1 MSERNRAKG
10 TVKPRRDLTRAL
22 AALVLAATAA
32 GIAGCRSVR
41 GDEALAMFDV
51 VADTPVPG
59 FTTFCFSVATRSE
72 VRTHHL
78 VAPTSRRMT
87 FGYYLPGPSGHVQ
100 VRAQAVN
107 AAGEVVGEG
116 LADLD
121 IELGHT
127 SAVVPLVV
135 GGHEFTR
142 NWCTPGGGVTD
153 ASPDLGPDEAGSD
166 DGGQDDA
173 GDSPDAQ
180 DDASDAS
187 RPDAQVDAP
196 LDVTADGG
204 VDGGVGGPTD
214 ARVDAAPVDVAVD
227 APPGSADA
235 ATDAPLD
242 AAMDTAPVDAAV
254 DRPPTPCT
262 ACTPGAKRTETETCG
277 PCKTG
282 KRSRT
287 LTCSTTCTW
296 TGDWGACA
304 DTGTAAHGCSIV
316 DWCTRKAAP
325 ECKQQACTTA
335 QALAE
340 CRTEAK
346 STCGSNSPAP
356 TITNCN

>member
-1 MSERNRAKG
+1 MSTRARARG
-10 TVKPRRDLTRAL
+10 TVNPRRDRRRVA
-22 AALVLAATAA
+22 AALVLTAA
-32 GIAGCRSVR
+32 SAWVASCRSVR

-51 VADTPVPG
+51 VADTPVPA
-59 FTTFCFSVATRSE
+59 FTTFCFSVATRPE

-78 VAPTSRRMT
+78 VAPASRRMT

-100 VRAQAVN
+100 VRAQALD
-107 AAGEVVGEG
+107 ASGDVVGEG
-116 LADLD
+116 LADID
-121 IELGHT
+121 IELGRT
-127 SAVVPLVV
+127 STVVPLVV

-142 NWCTPGGGVTD
+142 NWCIPGGGATD
-153 ASPDLGPDEAGSD
+153 AGPDIGPD
-166 DGGQDDA
+166 DGGTDDGVA
-173 GDSPDAQ
+173 
-180 DDASDAS
+180 DDASDHADAQPDAGVPP
-187 RPDAQVDAP
+187 RPDANPDASADGSPDGGAAGQPDAAPDIAVDAP
-196 LDVTADGG
+196 LDV
-204 VDGGVGGPTD
+204 
-214 ARVDAAPVDVAVD
+214 AVD
-227 APPGSADA
+227 ALAGPA
-235 ATDAPLD
+235 DAPLD
-242 AAMDTAPVDAAV
+242 APRDAAV
-254 DRPPTPCT
+254 DTAPADAAIDRPTPCT
-262 ACTPGAKRTETETCG
+262 ACTPGEKRTETETCG

-325 ECKQQACTTA
+325 ECTQKACTAA

-346 STCGSNSPAP
+346 STCGSNAPAP